1 MVMEECNSY
10 HSNPHLIVY
19 TSTGSM
25 EDEEFEEEF
34 ELDVRRSSRHVDLQ
48 SKLSFS
54 MSLRLTLCLL

>member
-1 MVMEECNSY
+1 
-10 HSNPHLIVY
+10 
-19 TSTGSM
+19 M